1 MWHCGIGR
9 VSGGDVVV
17 PSFANTSAFSFPQM
31 PVWAAIHLSSRVL
44 VVPRWLRALRHS
56 PTVLLLMLSVV
67 MAWIEDRLSVQM
79 MICLLL
85 FDVRWVQASV
95 IAVSSA

>member
-1 MWHCGIGR
+1 M
-9 VSGGDVVV
+9 
-17 PSFANTSAFSFPQM
+17 
-31 PVWAAIHLSSRVL
+31 
-44 VVPRWLRALRHS
+44 
-56 PTVLLLMLSVV
+56 TVLLLMLSVV

-95 IAVSSA
+95 ISAYQWIKGYSMGRQQNKTLEISSRRASFFNFDKESRLNRDRRPRVPASCFNSS

>member
-1 MWHCGIGR
+1 M
-9 VSGGDVVV
+9 
-17 PSFANTSAFSFPQM
+17 
-31 PVWAAIHLSSRVL
+31 
-44 VVPRWLRALRHS
+44 
-56 PTVLLLMLSVV
+56 TVLLLVLSVV

-79 MICLLL
+79 MICLSL

>member
-1 MWHCGIGR
+1 M
-9 VSGGDVVV
+9 
-17 PSFANTSAFSFPQM
+17 
-31 PVWAAIHLSSRVL
+31 
-44 VVPRWLRALRHS
+44 
-56 PTVLLLMLSVV
+56 TVLLLIMSSVV

-95 IAVSSA
+95 IAVGSATHVCN

>member
-1 MWHCGIGR
+1 M
-9 VSGGDVVV
+9 
-17 PSFANTSAFSFPQM
+17 
-31 PVWAAIHLSSRVL
+31 
-44 VVPRWLRALRHS
+44 
-56 PTVLLLMLSVV
+56 TVLLLMLSVV

-95 IAVSSA
+95 YVYQTR

>member
-1 MWHCGIGR
+1 M
-9 VSGGDVVV
+9 
-17 PSFANTSAFSFPQM
+17 
-31 PVWAAIHLSSRVL
+31 
-44 VVPRWLRALRHS
+44 
-56 PTVLLLMLSVV
+56 TVLLLMLSVV
-67 MAWIEDRLSVQM
+67 MAWIEDRLSVRM

>member
-1 MWHCGIGR
+1 M
-9 VSGGDVVV
+9 
-17 PSFANTSAFSFPQM
+17 
-31 PVWAAIHLSSRVL
+31 
-44 VVPRWLRALRHS
+44 
-56 PTVLLLMLSVV
+56 TVLLLMLSVV

-79 MICLLL
+79 MIGLLL